1 MRSLRPLTLAL
12 LVLLALLALVQ
23 AALWLGDG
31 GLPQVMKLNSQLR
44 SLQQRNTQARQTNT
58 RLQAE
63 VQDLR
68 QGLEMVEER
77 ARSEL
82 GMVKPDELF
91 VQYAPK

>member
-1 MRSLRPLTLAL
+1 MRALRPLTLAL
-12 LVLLALLALVQ
+12 LVLLALVQ
-23 AALWLGDG
+23 GALWLGDG
-31 GLPQVMKLNSQLR
+31 GLPQVMKLNNQLR
-44 SLQQRNTQARQTNT
+44 SLQQRNTQARQTNA

>member
-1 MRSLRPLTLAL
+1 MTGCARTL
-12 LVLLALLALVQ
+12 
-23 AALWLGDG
+23 D
-31 GLPQVMKLNSQLR
+31 
-44 SLQQRNTQARQTNT
+44 SLQRQNAEARRENE
-58 RLQAE
+58 RLAAE

-91 VQYAPK
+91 VQYAQRR

>member
-1 MRSLRPLTLAL
+1 MRAL
-12 LVLLALLALVQ
+12 SIGLLLLLALVQ
-23 AALWLGDG
+23 G
-31 GLPQVMKLNSQLR
+31 GLWFGANGVPQVR
-44 SLQQRNTQARQTNT
+44 
-58 RLQAE
+58 RLQVQLDSLERQNADTRRNNERLAAE

-91 VQYAPK
+91 VHYSGKP

>member
-1 MRSLRPLTLAL
+1 MRSLTLGL
-12 LVLLALLALVQ
+12 VVLLGLVQ
-23 AALWLGDG
+23 AGLWLGG
-31 GLPQVMKLNSQLR
+31 GGIP
-44 SLQQRNTQARQTNT
+44 QAR
-58 RLQAE
+58 RLQAELDGLQRQNADARRDNERLAAE

-91 VQYAPK
+91 VQYAQRR